1 MIDEAQV
8 SAGTQAGITVIMPAH
23 NAAHYLKRS
32 LPPLAEMLRNGDIL
46 ELVVVDDQ
54 SQDDTAEVAAAHGAR
69 VIKMERNGGPGAV
82 RNHAAVTA
90 KGELLWFIDADVVV
104 HPGGPA
110 IIRETLQDHTVD
122 AVFGSYD
129 ETPPAL
135 NFASQYKNLTHRFYH
150 QRAKKESST
159 FWSGC
164 GAVRRDVFRR
174 MGGFDVKMFRKP
186 SVEDIELGYRV
197 RAAGG
202 RVLLRS
208 DMLSTHLKMW
218 TVREV
223 VYTDIFRRAL
233 PWSRLLIKQGEV
245 TDDLNVNTAER
256 VRALLAG
263 VMFLSVV
270 LGLMFPMF
278 WFAPLIA
285 ALLVFWANSEFF
297 RFMMKARG
305 FVFAIGSMLFHQIY
319 YIYSGIVF
327 SYAVMEDTLRNRARV

>member
-1 MIDEAQV
+1 MTELAHM
-8 SAGTQAGITVIMPAH
+8 SATDLPGITVIMPAY

-32 LPPLAEMLRNGDIL
+32 LPPLQEMLRNGDIL
-46 ELVVVDDQ
+46 ELIVVDDQ
-54 SQDDTAEVAAAHGAR
+54 SRDDTAEVAASFGAR
-69 VIKMERNGGPGAV
+69 VITMERNGGPGAA
-82 RNHAAVTA
+82 RNHAANTA
-90 KGELLWFIDADVVV
+90 KGELLWFIDADVVA
-104 HPGGPA
+104 HAGGAA
-110 IIRETLQDHTVD
+110 IIRDALMDHTVD

-129 ETPPAL
+129 DSPPAS

-150 QRAKKESST
+150 QRAKTESST

-164 GAVRRDVFRR
+164 GAVRRDVFNR
-174 MGGFDVKMFRKP
+174 MGGFDVKMFSKP

-208 DMLSTHLKMW
+208 DMLSTHLKRW

-270 LGLMFPMF
+270 LALMFPVI
-278 WFAPLIA
+278 WFAPLVA
-285 ALLVFWANSEFF
+285 AILVLWANSEFF
-297 RFMMKARG
+297 NFMMKARG
-305 FVFAIGSMLFHQIY
+305 LLFAVGSMLFHQLY

-327 SYAVMEDTLRNRARV
+327 SYCVMEETLRNRARV

>member
-1 MIDEAQV
+1 MTVQSQTGAKEMP
-8 SAGTQAGITVIMPAH
+8 GITVIMPAH
-23 NAAHYLKRS
+23 NAAHYLKLS
-32 LPPLAEMLRNGDIL
+32 LPPLQEMLRNGDIL
-46 ELVVVDDQ
+46 ELIVVDDK
-54 SQDDTAEVAAAHGAR
+54 SQDDTAEVAATFGAQ
-69 VIKMERNGGPGAV
+69 VIKMEKNGGPGAA
-82 RNHAAVTA
+82 RNHAANTA
-90 KGELLWFIDADVVV
+90 KGEFLWFVDADVVA
-104 HPGGPA
+104 HPGGA
-110 IIRETLQDHTVD
+110 EIIRDALTDPTVE

-129 ETPPAL
+129 EAPPAS

-150 QRAKKESST
+150 QRGKKEAST

-164 GAVRRDVFRR
+164 GAIRRDVFNQ

-208 DMLSTHLKMW
+208 DLLSTHLKKW

-270 LGLMFPMF
+270 VGLMFPVL

-285 ALLVFWANSEFF
+285 GVLVFWANSKFF
-297 RFMMKARG
+297 SFMMKARG
-305 FVFAIGSMLFHQIY
+305 VLFALRSMLFHQVY

-327 SYAVMEDTLRNRARV
+327 SYAVMEETLRNRARI